1 MFYGWSVNNGVW
13 IVQIVVV
20 INMPVYDD
28 PDYAWKQMMK
38 KEDKNDPFTNPSK
51 EVKEA
56 MEKIKEYERKAKE
69 RLYGKDL

>member
-1 MFYGWSVNNGVW
+1 M
-13 IVQIVVV
+13 V

-28 PDYAWKQMMK
+28 PDYAWKQMVK
-38 KEDKNDPFTNPSK
+38 KSDINDPFANPPE

-69 RLYGKDL
+69 QIWKMEK

>member
-1 MFYGWSVNNGVW
+1 VL
-13 IVQIVVV
+13 IL
-20 INMPVYDD
+20 PVYDD
-28 PDYAWKQMMK
+28 PDYEWKRTMK